1 MSWIKSYADAY
12 VDVQSFIDAT
22 KYRRGMASDFVINTD
37 TSIDTSIDLS
47 ADKQD
52 VTTKVKECDTKT
64 NKDLLML
71 I

>member
-12 VDVQSFIDAT
+12 VDAQSFIDAT
-22 KYRRGMASDFVINTD
+22 KYRRGRASDFVINTN
-37 TSIDTSIDLS
+37 TSIDTSIDIN

-64 NKDLLML
+64 NKDLSML

>member
-12 VDVQSFIDAT
+12 VDAQSFIDET
-22 KYRRGMASDFVINTD
+22 KYRRGRASDFVINTN
-37 TSIDTSIDLS
+37 TSIDTSIDIN

-64 NKDLLML
+64 NKDLSML